1 MVLVTQF
8 YYGPCALGDVVA
20 VNRFSP
26 CGALVRAVVRL
37 LYHLSQPAA
46 FFAAFYY
53 YHYYLS
59 ELDSAQVAV
68 AWLVCGRQL
77 LSCLAVLCCLVI
89 NPGFLLVS
97 IWATLRSSSGCR
109 IYGWPVA
116 VAFLLAP
123 EKFVLVCLLGTYF
136 QCGRSGDSALDLY
149 AGVFLLYSLMDL
161 CCIVALCVAIAGQ
174 APVLLCVAYLP
185 QTILSYLVLFSCLYA
200 HTRI

>member
-1 MVLVTQF
+1 MLVTQF
-8 YYGPCALGDVVA
+8 YDDPCALGEVVA

-26 CGALVRAVVRL
+26 FGALVRAVVRL

-59 ELDSAQVAV
+59 ELDSAQLAV

-97 IWATLRSSSGCR
+97 IWATLRSSSRCR
-109 IYGWPVA
+109 IFGWPVA
-116 VAFLLAP
+116 VVFLLAP

-136 QCGRSGDSALDLY
+136 QCSGDWGLDLY
-149 AGVFLLYSLMDL
+149 AGVFLLCSLVDL
-161 CCIVALCVAIAGQ
+161 CYIVALCVAIAGQ
-174 APVLLCVAYLP
+174 APVLLCVAYLVFVP
-185 QTILSYLVLFSCLYA
+185 LCVGGWMGCVWMALKAIS
-200 HTRI
+200 